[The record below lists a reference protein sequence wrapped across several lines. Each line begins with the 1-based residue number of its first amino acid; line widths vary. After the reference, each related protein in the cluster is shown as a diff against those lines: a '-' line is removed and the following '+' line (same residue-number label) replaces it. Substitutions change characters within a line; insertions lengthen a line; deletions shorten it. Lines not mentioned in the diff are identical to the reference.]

1 MLTWLLL
8 IILLHLGWLILLAAF
23 IVVLMRTRA
32 AERRHPPIGEFLEVR
47 GIRVHYLARGPADAP
62 VLVLLHG
69 NGAAIQDFVISGFL
83 ERAAKRYR
91 VIAFDRP
98 GFGYTARPRTR
109 LWGPDAQADL
119 IASALDQLGVRNA
132 IVLGHSWGT
141 LVALALALRFPARV
155 RGLVLAS
162 GYYFPTR
169 RKDVWFLSAPAIPLL
184 GDLMRHTVLPFVGQ
198 RISGKVVRHIF
209 DPQPVPDGFR
219 AKFPIGLSLRPLSLR
234 ASAEETATMVPAA
247 ARMAARYGEITCPV
261 AIIWGDGDKVVEAEH
276 GPRLK
281 AALPQAV
288 TRVLPGVG
296 HMVHYAD
303 PVAMLEMVDAVAA
316 WQPQPALV

>member
-8 IILLHLGWLILLAAF
+8 IILVHSGWLILLAAF

-47 GIRVHYLARGPADAP
+47 GIRVHYLVRGPADAP

-69 NGAAIQDFVISGFL
+69 NGAAIQDFVISGLL
-83 ERAAKRYR
+83 ERAAHRYR

-109 LWGPDAQADL
+109 IWGPDAQADL
-119 IASALDQLGVRNA
+119 IASALDQLSVRDA

-141 LVALALALRFPARV
+141 LVALALALRFPDRV

-169 RKDVWFLSAPAIPLL
+169 RKDVWFLSTPAIPVL
-184 GDLMRHTVLPFVGQ
+184 GDIMRHTVLPIIGQ
-198 RISGKVVRHIF
+198 RITPKVMRHIF
-209 DPQPVPDGFR
+209 APQPVPDHFM

-234 ASAEETATMVPAA
+234 ASAEDTAAMVPAA
-247 ARMAARYGEITCPV
+247 ARMAPRYSEITCPV
-261 AIIWGDGDKVVEAEH
+261 GIIWGDGDKVVEAEH

-281 AALPQAV
+281 QMLPQAV
-288 TRVLPGVG
+288 TRVMPGVG

-303 PVAMLEMVDAVAA
+303 PGAIVEVVDTVAGMETERA
-316 WQPQPALV
+316 PG